1 MAITLWL
8 WMAVIAVAA
17 VPTIAMHSALRMA
30 VRASGEVQRQA
41 KETARRAWWAVAA
54 FTCLLAIFA
63 LRAEPRMFEHFA
75 NYTWA
80 NAFPV
85 LALAGLMGVRLWDS
99 KETESLTYVASAF
112 YIVGMLSSAAF
123 VAYPFQ

>member
-8 WMAVIAVAA
+8 LVAAIAVAA
-17 VPTIAMHSALRMA
+17 VPTFTMHSALRLA
-30 VRASGEVQRQA
+30 VRASGEVQQHA
-41 KETARRAWWAVAA
+41 KETARRAWWAVAG
-54 FTCLLAIFA
+54 FTCMIAILGLSA
-63 LRAEPRMFEHFA
+63 QPHLVDHFA

-99 KETESLTYVASAF
+99 KETESLTYFASAA
-112 YIVGMLSSAAF
+112 YIFGMVTSAAF
-123 VAYPFQ
+123 VAYPF